1 MVDLGL
7 FDTLVPIAS
16 IVTIVVLTIYTLPRE
31 QTLWLFFTV
40 WWVISVFLSLSN
52 SIFQNQS
59 QWSHPR
65 DCLGLMVLIGLP
77 SLMLGILYTLYQTKN
92 SVRNMILKAP
102 LWALIAL
109 HVYRIDG
116 ASLLVPY
123 LRGQVPKALGIQ
135 TLILDILIGATSL
148 PIAWIVHTRG
158 LKANRQL
165 IWFWNSLGLYDLSSA
180 YLVLV
185 FNYLGVGGR
194 LLTEPPLSMAGFHPF
209 PLIVLFQAP
218 LAIAIHVLFLT
229 CSDILV
235 YKQAGTLPLHRQ
247 RAIL

>member
-16 IVTIVVLTIYTLPRE
+16 IVTIALLTIYTLPRE
-31 QTLWLFFTV
+31 QTLWLFLTA
-40 WWVISVFLSLSN
+40 WWLISVFISLSN
-52 SIFQNQS
+52 SLFQNQS
-59 QWSHPR
+59 QWSYPR
-65 DCLGLMVLIGLP
+65 DCLGLLVLIGLP
-77 SLMLGILYTLYQTKN
+77 SLMLGILYTLYQTKS
-92 SVRNMILKAP
+92 SVRNAILKAP
-102 LWALIAL
+102 LWALICL
-109 HVYRIDG
+109 HIYRMDG

-123 LRGQVPKALGIQ
+123 IQGQVPKALGLQ
-135 TLILDILIGATSL
+135 TLILDILIGVSAL

-165 IWFWNSLGLYDLSSA
+165 IWFWNSLGLYDLTSA
-180 YLVLV
+180 YLVLLL
-185 FNYLGVGGR
+185 NYMQIGGS

-209 PLIVLFQAP
+209 PLIILFQAP

-229 CSDILV
+229 CTDILI